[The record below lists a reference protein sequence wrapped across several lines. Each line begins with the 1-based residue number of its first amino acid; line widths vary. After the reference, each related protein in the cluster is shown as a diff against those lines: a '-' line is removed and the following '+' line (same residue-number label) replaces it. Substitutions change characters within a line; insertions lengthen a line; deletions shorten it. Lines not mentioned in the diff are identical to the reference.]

1 MSVFWKMS
9 LDEMWMEYRK
19 SPSDITMGKLKLA
32 YAPLKDRIIKYAR
45 KEIRRG
51 FRSGDPVIVS
61 ALDSSYASAFEK
73 YLGRSHAEFTDYAFQ
88 FMFKSVDEH
97 YRRSQGRKRINLFV
111 QYRRTKDPAT
121 LHSLVEASKPFVM
134 AIVCR
139 IKKSARSEPMED
151 LVQDGIVGLME
162 VLKNSETRNW
172 DSFMRSARKNMEDRI
187 NEGVLE
193 RSNMLGGHG
202 RKVYNVSNTVLEE
215 SQKRT

>member
-1 MSVFWKMS
+1 MS

-19 SPSDITMGKLKLA
+19 SPSDGAMGKLKLA
-32 YAPLKDRIIKYAR
+32 YAPLRERVIKYAR
-45 KEIRRG
+45 KEIRKG
-51 FRSGDPVIVS
+51 FRSGDPVIAS
-61 ALDSSYASAFEK
+61 AVDSSFAKAFEK
-73 YLGRSHAEFTDYAFQ
+73 YPGCSHTEFTDYAFKL
-88 FMFKSVDEH
+88 MFRSIDEK
-97 YRRSQGRKRINLFV
+97 YQRAQGRKRINLLV
-111 QYRRTKDPAT
+111 QYRKTNDPTT
-121 LHSLVEASKPFVM
+121 LHSLVEASEP
-134 AIVCR
+134 IVTMIAR
-139 IKKSARSEPMED
+139 RLKQSARSEPIDD